1 MRRVIT
7 KEEKREAVVKG
18 AMALFAKNGIKDVT
32 MDDIAHALKM
42 SKRTLYELFVD
53 KENLLLYCVKTEGL
67 WLRDRLREYVQN
79 AVNVLE
85 PVLYDLHFKMQA
97 LSLVTPSFFTDLLK
111 YPKVVAYVTE
121 VRRGQR
127 KLAVDYLSQGVQQG
141 LFRSDVNFDI
151 VYSVIVAQF
160 DIMFSSK
167 DFSKYTPFEL
177 FNNLVLNYFRGC
189 ATPEGVRIMDE
200 FFMRHSEK
208 L

>member
-67 WLRDRLREYVQN
+67 WQRDRLREYVQN

>member
-18 AMALFAKNGIKDVT
+18 AMVLFAKNGIKDVT

-67 WLRDRLREYVQN
+67 WQRDRLREYVQN

-121 VRRGQR
+121 VSRGQR

>member
-67 WLRDRLREYVQN
+67 WQRDRLREYVQN

-127 KLAVDYLSQGVQQG
+127 KLAVDYLSHGVQQG

-208 L
+208 M